1 MERGDRGGQHPFD
14 DELAQAGMLGWIVPS
29 LHVMARNA
37 IRLAPFALAF
47 GLFAWLSPHIKL
59 HPGLVGGQFGQFLDA
74 TVMLAVG
81 TAIAAFGYAV
91 LAHSEGA
98 PWGLGRIAPLPAA
111 AARLAAL
118 ALFWSALGWLL
129 GRFVDGVT
137 DSPVLTRLLFELFRL
152 LGIWALYLVIW
163 LLSPLAVMYASVQV
177 LTQVRAIRAE
187 EPLPELV
194 ADSFR
199 AVFGQ
204 AGRFL
209 VPAWIIVGVLI
220 LLMHAVFKLWGGN
233 LLLLA
238 LRVDPV
244 AIAIVAATALMLTL
258 PWWFVLE
265 RALRPELGLED
276 AASIAPLA
284 PSAPGGTQR
293 AVPVAALSAEDW
305 ASEIAAIEQAD
316 GPVLASR
323 RLVDA
328 VRARSLPADGFA
340 IALAG
345 LRNTAALPREL
356 GGLAVDW
363 LAAGRT
369 GDLAWLVEQGLA
381 LDRDF
386 LMDRPDQV
394 LAIAKRLTQNEQPI
408 PASRL
413 LLQFLGRHQAH
424 PDHVEAAL
432 QMARLLAYYRNN
444 PDAARRLLTQQQAV
458 HPDDPRIPAL
468 LRQLP

>member
-1 MERGDRGGQHPFD
+1 MERGDRGGEHPFD
-14 DELAQAGMLGWIVPS
+14 DELAQANLLGWIVPS
-29 LHVMARNA
+29 LHVLARNA
-37 IRLAPFALAF
+37 IQLAPFALAF
-47 GLFAWLSPHIKL
+47 GLFAWLSPHLKL
-59 HPGLVGGQFGQFLDA
+59 HPWLISGAFGEFLDA

-81 TAIAAFGYAV
+81 TAIAGFGYAV
-91 LAHSEGA
+91 LAHNEGA

-118 ALFWSALGWLL
+118 ALFWGVLGWLIA
-129 GRFVDGVT
+129 RFVDGVT
-137 DSPVLTRLLFELFRL
+137 DSPGLARLMFQLFQL
-152 LGIWALYLVIW
+152 LGIWALYLVVW
-163 LLSPLAVMYASVQV
+163 LLSPLLVMYASVQV
-177 LTQVRAIRAE
+177 LSQVRAIRAE
-187 EPLPELV
+187 EPLPGLV

-204 AGRFL
+204 SGRFL
-209 VPAWIIVGVLI
+209 VPTWIIAGVLI
-220 LLMHAVFKLWGGN
+220 LLMHGAIQLWGGN

-238 LRVDPV
+238 LRLNHV
-244 AIAIVAATALMLTL
+244 AIGFIAAALLLLTL

-265 RALRPELGLED
+265 RALRPELGLEGE
-276 AASIAPLA
+276 ASLAPL
-284 PSAPGGTQR
+284 PTGGTQR
-293 AVPVAALSAEDW
+293 PVPVVLSPDDW
-305 ASEIAAIEQAD
+305 ASEVAAIEEAD

-340 IALAG
+340 TALAG

-356 GGLAVDW
+356 GALAVDW
-363 LAAGRT
+363 QATGR
-369 GDLAWLVEQGLA
+369 GGELGWLLEQGLA
-381 LDRDF
+381 LHRDF
-386 LMDRPDQV
+386 LMDRPDHV
-394 LAIAKRLTQNEQPI
+394 LAIAKRLTQQERPL
-408 PASRL
+408 PASKL